1 MQLEDVMKLS
11 CEDRYDFFLSL
22 VGEEREIWILIN
34 EEKQFL
40 KIHSEEEGFEYLPVW
55 PSSEFAED
63 YCEQANDGLSP
74 KSIGLP
80 EFFKKWVPGLQG
92 DNLEVGVFPGADA
105 TVWIMEP
112 AELKEDLQDELNAGW

>member
-63 YCEQANDGLSP
+63 YCEQANEGLRH
-74 KSIGLP
+74 KSIWLP
-80 EFFKKWVPGLQG
+80 
-92 DNLEVGVFPGADA
+92 
-105 TVWIMEP
+105 
-112 AELKEDLQDELNAGW
+112 